1 VWEDLPHAS
10 MGNDSRRTA
19 LEYAAAVAA
28 VGIATAGT
36 IAIQGVMGASV
47 SILFFPAVLFAAIY
61 GGYGPSLLATVLST
75 ATLAYF
81 FVRPYWSF
89 DIGADDVVRL
99 GAFALVGLV
108 TASISSARKRAEDA
122 QRQALIELRG
132 ALATLQK
139 VSGWPVFVDV
149 TIAGAAAKLLAHAAA
164 VVQCTQVV
172 AIWEA
177 EDEPWVY
184 VASSDIAQG
193 QIVKIPPTEISDP
206 VPPELR
212 HASFVSNDPVGLSM
226 QAVVSGVPELTTWRG
241 PLAAAQIYARLRGRG
256 LAAAPFE
263 GEHLQG
269 RMFCAGFTAA
279 GAELVPLVDVVAHEV
294 GSSLERLHLHDQ
306 LQQVAIREERIR
318 VARDLHDGVL
328 QSLTGIR
335 LRLQALAD
343 TADAPAA
350 TRDNLLAVERAIA
363 IEQREL
369 RLFIEDLKPL
379 SRQAG
384 AAGSVGNLLQ
394 DIRDRLELEWSTPI
408 LVRTVPPDLRVPA
421 AVEQTLRLLVREAI
435 VNALKHAQ
443 PSRVS
448 VDIERVDPATL
459 RVAVVND
466 GRGFPFHG
474 RRTHDELQAIN
485 AGPVSLR
492 ERLMSVGGSLTI
504 ESRATGSRVEM
515 SLPV

>member
-1 VWEDLPHAS
+1 MLA
-10 MGNDSRRTA
+10 
-19 LEYAAAVAA
+19 YAGAVAA
-28 VGIATAGT
+28 VAIAAAGT
-36 IAIQGVMGASV
+36 VAIQGLMGTSV

-99 GAFALVGLV
+99 GAFALIGLV

-122 QRQALIELRG
+122 QRQALAELRG
-132 ALATLQK
+132 ALTTLQK

-149 TIAGAAAKLLAHAAA
+149 TMAGAAAKLLAHAAA
-164 VVQCTQVV
+164 VVRCAQVV
-172 AIWEA
+172 AIWEM

-184 VASSDIAQG
+184 IASSETAQG
-193 QIVKIPPTEISDP
+193 EIVKIPPTELSDP
-206 VPPELR
+206 VPPDLR
-212 HASFVSNDPVGLSM
+212 SATFVSNDPVSTSM
-226 QAVVSGVPELTTWRG
+226 QAVVSGAPDLPAWRG
-241 PLAAAQIYARLRGRG
+241 SLAAPQILARVHGRG
-256 LAAAPFE
+256 LASAPFE
-263 GEHLQG
+263 GEHFRG
-269 RMFCAGFTAA
+269 RVFCAGFSDA

-294 GSSLERLHLHDQ
+294 GNSLERLHLHDQ

-343 TADAPAA
+343 TAGAPAVA
-350 TRDNLLAVERAIA
+350 RDNLLAVERAIA

-379 SRQAG
+379 SRQLGTAG
-384 AAGSVGNLLQ
+384 AVGDLLQ

-408 LVRTVPPDLRVPA
+408 LVRVAPLDLRVPA
-421 AVEQTLRLLVREAI
+421 AAEQTLRLLVSEAI

-448 VDIERVDPATL
+448 VDIERADSGML
-459 RVAVVND
+459 RVSVVND
-466 GRGFPFHG
+466 GRGFPFRG
-474 RRTHDELQAIN
+474 RRTHDELVTTN

-492 ERLMSVGGSLTI
+492 ERLVSVGGSLTI
-504 ESRATGSRVEM
+504 ESMATGSRVEM